1 MLALFSAKCLGVK
14 RELKQNRNFDT
25 KTWQLGKTINLPLKV
40 VDAKVEE
47 TRRRR
52 GKDPKANKKVT
63 PIYENR
69 KQSENI
75 ERKKL

>member
-25 KTWQLGKTINLPLKV
+25 RTSQLGKTINLPLKV

-47 TRRRR
+47 IRRRR
-52 GKDPKANKKVT
+52 GEDSKANKKVT

-69 KQSENI
+69 KQT
-75 ERKKL
+75 RT

>member
-1 MLALFSAKCLGVK
+1 
-14 RELKQNRNFDT
+14 
-25 KTWQLGKTINLPLKV
+25 LKV